1 MVFPTVGTTLFPNG
15 AMIRTLALS
24 VTSNRLHDTGMTR
37 QKIPFEIAMAI
48 PAAALPVFVPAAS
61 RLPGCS
67 FRLQDG

>member
-1 MVFPTVGTTLFPNG
+1 M
-15 AMIRTLALS
+15 S
-24 VTSNRLHDTGMTR
+24 GMTR
-37 QKIPFEIAMAI
+37 QKIPFEIAMTI